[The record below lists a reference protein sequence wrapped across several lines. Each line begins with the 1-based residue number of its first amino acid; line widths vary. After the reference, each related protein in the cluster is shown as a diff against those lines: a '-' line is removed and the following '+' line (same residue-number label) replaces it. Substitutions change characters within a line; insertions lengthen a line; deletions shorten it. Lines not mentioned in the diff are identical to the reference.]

1 MKFQRKFILDVLD
14 KPHGTSRAYLSVALN
29 EAELINLLSSTTSTF
44 KDHGAQ
50 TLRFGHTVTGNDIGT
65 YLLGVTYPSMA
76 AIEATYTEL
85 ATNQAFAKLSAG
97 IDVDMR
103 SIVRIAGIL

>member
-1 MKFQRKFILDVLD
+1 MILMTETNCSTPSKLPDALS
-14 KPHGTSRAYLSVALN
+14 PLHLHRSSLGFSRIRTVSIHL
-29 EAELINLLSSTTSTF
+29 F
-44 KDHGAQ
+44 PCCAQ
-50 TLRFGHTVTGNDIGT
+50 PDFLARHRDS
-65 YLLGVTYPSMA
+65 LWQAHHSMA

-103 SIVRIAGIL
+103 SIVKIAGIL

>member
-1 MKFQRKFILDVLD
+1 
-14 KPHGTSRAYLSVALN
+14 
-29 EAELINLLSSTTSTF
+29 
-44 KDHGAQ
+44 
-50 TLRFGHTVTGNDIGT
+50 VTEIGNGT
-65 YLLGVTYPSMA
+65 YLLWVTYPSTT

-85 ATNQAFAKLSAG
+85 ATNQASAKLSAG